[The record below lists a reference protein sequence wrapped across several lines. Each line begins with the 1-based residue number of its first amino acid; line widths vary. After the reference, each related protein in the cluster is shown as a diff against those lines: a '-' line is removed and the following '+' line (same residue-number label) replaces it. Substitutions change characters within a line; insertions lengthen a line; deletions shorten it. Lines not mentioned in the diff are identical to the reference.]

1 MRSSGFRRCEAR
13 ADVETF
19 HSTAVTRAAWAALL
33 GTLLVLTAAG
43 FDTASLYLP
52 GIGLLLLSVGA
63 ALWVALAAH
72 GLSVERKTGPHTV
85 QEDDPYPLRLELRP
99 GALPPPGGELHDPLL
114 TDPVP
119 LGGRAPGRLRI
130 DVRFGRR
137 GRRHFEPGLLV
148 VHDPLRLAVREVAV
162 AGGDQEVLV
171 LPRVEPVLAVGG
183 GGAGGAGVGPDAGGD
198 RAGLR
203 GRVDGSAAEL
213 DLDGLRPY
221 RLGTPASR
229 IHWPAV
235 ARSGEMLERRLTSDA
250 DSAPLVVLDSARPPS
265 EGALDQAVR
274 AAASLCLHLATKGG
288 CALLLPGER
297 RPVAIGSDLS
307 AWPAMHAR
315 LALVEACSRPP
326 VPARARRAGAVIWV
340 SASGLSPR
348 ELQRSAGGG
357 SWLVT
362 PQPRQGARPEF
373 TVAGCA
379 GFRLGRGG
387 RVAGPAAE
395 VAAAG

>member
-1 MRSSGFRRCEAR
+1 MI
-13 ADVETF
+13 
-19 HSTAVTRAAWAALL
+19 RAAWAALL
-33 GTLLVLTAAG
+33 GLALVLTAAG

-52 GIGLLLLSVGA
+52 GVGLLLLAVSA
-63 ALWVALAAH
+63 ALWVGLSAH
-72 GLSVERKTGPHTV
+72 GLTVERKPGPQTV
-85 QEDDPYPLRLELRP
+85 QEEEPYPLRLELRP
-99 GALPPPGGELHDPLL
+99 GLLPPPGGELHDPLL
-114 TDPVP
+114 REPVA

-130 DVRFGRR
+130 DVRFARR
-137 GRRHFEPGLLV
+137 GRRRFEPGLLV
-148 VHDPLRLAVREVAV
+148 VRDPLRLAVREIAV
-162 AGGDQEVLV
+162 GGGGDDVLV
-171 LPRVEPVLAVGG
+171 LPRVEPVLAAGA

-198 RAGLR
+198 RVGLR

-213 DLDGLRPY
+213 DLDGLRAY

-265 EGALDQAVR
+265 DEALDQAVR
-274 AAASLCLHLATKGG
+274 AAASLCLHLAKSGG
-288 CALLLPGER
+288 CALLLPGDR
-297 RPVAIGSDLS
+297 RPAAVGSDLS
-307 AWPAMHAR
+307 AWPALHAR
-315 LALVEACSRPP
+315 LALVEASSRPP

-340 SASGLSPR
+340 SASGFSPR
-348 ELQRSAGGG
+348 DLPRGAAGG

-379 GFRLGRGG
+379 GYRLGRGARAPG
-387 RVAGPAAE
+387 PVADAGVAG
-395 VAAAG
+395 